1 MAREPGIGGDRRGS
15 RPQMLSRVRKTSL
28 LLALLS
34 LPLIGQEPEGTKV
47 PSVHMLPTPPVSIRR
62 GSLGTADLRFR
73 VASGFHVNSNTPT
86 EEYLIPTV
94 LQLDAP
100 TDIIIGRVSYPAG
113 ELESFPFAPDQKLSV
128 YSGEFSLSVAMRA
141 LSSVLPGSYA
151 VRGQLKYQACD
162 NAACYPP
169 KRLPVEFNVKVV
181 KAPPPPLRNP
191 AQSPH
196 AHN

>member
-1 MAREPGIGGDRRGS
+1 
-15 RPQMLSRVRKTSL
+15 MLSRLRKTSL
-28 LLALLS
+28 LVALLS
-34 LPLIGQEPEGTKV
+34 VPLIGQEPEGTRV
-47 PSVHMLPTPPVSIRR
+47 PSVHMLPAPPVSILR

-113 ELESFPFAPDQKLSV
+113 EQESFPFAPDQKLSV

-169 KRLPVEFNVKVV
+169 KRLPVAFNVKVV
-181 KAPPPPLRNP
+181 KAPPPPQKNP